1 LDGQTDGR
9 TAAMTAIMRDT
20 ACWLLRIKNKLNNYG
35 RIKFI
40 EETMQQAFVCCQNGS
55 QQFSH
60 GVISG
65 QVALQT

>member
-1 LDGQTDGR
+1 
-9 TAAMTAIMRDT
+9 MRDT

>member
-1 LDGQTDGR
+1 MLAVARQKNNYS
-9 TAAMTAIMRDT
+9 
-20 ACWLLRIKNKLNNYG
+20 RIKS
-35 RIKFI
+35 I
-40 EETMQQAFVCCQNGS
+40 EETVQQAFVCCQNGL